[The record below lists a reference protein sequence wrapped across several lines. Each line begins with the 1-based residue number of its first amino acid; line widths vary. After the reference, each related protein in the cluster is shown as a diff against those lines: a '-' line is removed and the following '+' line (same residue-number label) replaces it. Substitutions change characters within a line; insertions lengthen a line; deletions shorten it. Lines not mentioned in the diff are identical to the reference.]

1 MMTVDAMTVDAVSV
15 DWMALLI
22 GLASGAV
29 MSAIFFAGLAYGM
42 RRALQAAHPVFVLI
56 LSAVLRMVL
65 LLGVG
70 WVVVTLAGGWAF
82 AGFALA
88 FVILRFLV
96 LRLDLFSPRSGATT

>member
-1 MMTVDAMTVDAVSV
+1 MISIDAVSV

-29 MSAIFFAGLAYGM
+29 MSAVFFAGLAYGM
-42 RRALQAAHPVFVLI
+42 RRALKATRPVPVLI

-65 LLGVG
+65 LLGAG
-70 WVVVTLAGGWAF
+70 WVVVTLAGVWAF

-88 FVILRFLV
+88 FVILRFLAI
-96 LRLDLFSPRSGATT
+96 RLDLFTPGSGATS

>member
-1 MMTVDAMTVDAVSV
+1 MISIDAVSV

-29 MSAIFFAGLAYGM
+29 MSAVFFAGLAYGM
-42 RRALQAAHPVFVLI
+42 RRALKATRRVPVLI

-65 LLGVG
+65 LLGAG
-70 WVVVTLAGGWAF
+70 WVVVTMAGVWAF

-88 FVILRFLV
+88 FVILRFLAI
-96 LRLDLFSPRSGATT
+96 RLDLFTPGSGATS